1 MIISNL
7 KLNSQVILGKK
18 IMILSMTGFGRA
30 VIDTDV
36 GQLSASIRSVNS
48 RYLDVKIRGL
58 NFEPEVEK
66 SIRDLMTKSLIRG
79 TVQITFEMGNNS
91 TSNKNLSFNKDRFE
105 ALDNILKTIAKTY
118 GRELNMGDLMHAS
131 DLIADGKNELLDP
144 DKIINVTKEALIQ
157 VLDMRKEEGG
167 QIQEDLL
174 RRLKVLK
181 TGLIELEEMNVSF
194 ADERKKKLE
203 SRLQKLLG
211 KHELDEMRLA
221 QEVALLAERA
231 DVTEETVRLKSH
243 YDQMDKI
250 FAAKGDIGKR
260 FIFLLQEIT
269 REVNTVGSKNG
280 SIDVINQVI
289 SMKDEL
295 EKIREQAQNIL

>member
-1 MIISNL
+1 
-7 KLNSQVILGKK
+7 
-18 IMILSMTGFGRA
+18 MILSMTGFGRA
-30 VIDTDV
+30 LTDTDA
-36 GQLSASIRSVNS
+36 GLLSATIRSVNS

-79 TVQITFEMGNNS
+79 TVQITFELNNNS
-91 TSNKNLSFNKDRFE
+91 ASGKSLTFNKDRFE
-105 ALDNILKTIAKTY
+105 SLDNILKTIAKTY
-118 GRELNMGDLMHAS
+118 GRELNMGDLIHAS
-131 DLIADGKNELLDP
+131 DLIADGRNELLDP

-157 VLDMRKEEGG
+157 VLDMREAEGE
-167 QIQEDLL
+167 QIQEDLF

-181 TGLIELEEMNVSF
+181 TGLIELEKMNVSF
-194 ADERKKKLE
+194 ADERKEKLE
-203 SRLQKLLG
+203 SRLQKLLSN
-211 KHELDEMRLA
+211 HELDETRLI
-221 QEVALLAERA
+221 QEVAILAERA

-243 YDQMDKI
+243 YNQMDKI
-250 FAAKGDIGKR
+250 LTAKGAVGKR

-289 SMKDEL
+289 AMKDEL
-295 EKIREQAQNIL
+295 EKMREQAQNIL

>member
-1 MIISNL
+1 MIS
-7 KLNSQVILGKK
+7 
-18 IMILSMTGFGRA
+18 SMTGFGRA
-30 VIDTDV
+30 VTDTDA

-58 NFEPEVEK
+58 NLEPEVEK
-66 SIRDLMTKSLIRG
+66 SIRGLMTKSLIRG
-79 TVQITFEMGNNS
+79 TVQITFELGNNS
-91 TSNKNLSFNKDRFE
+91 TSSKNLTFNKDRFE
-105 ALDNILKTIAKTY
+105 ALDNILKTIAKNY

-157 VLDMRKEEGG
+157 VLDMRQAEGG

-181 TGLIELEEMNVSF
+181 TGLRELEKMNVSF
-194 ADERKKKLE
+194 ADERKEKLE

-211 KHELDEMRLA
+211 NHELDETRLA

-250 FAAKGDIGKR
+250 LTAEGAVGKR

-280 SIDVINQVI
+280 AIDVVNQVI
-289 SMKDEL
+289 AMKDEL
-295 EKIREQAQNIL
+295 EKMREQAQNIL

>member
-1 MIISNL
+1 MIS
-7 KLNSQVILGKK
+7 
-18 IMILSMTGFGRA
+18 SMTGFGQA

-36 GQLSASIRSVNS
+36 GQVSASIRSVNS

-91 TSNKNLSFNKDRFE
+91 ASDKNLTFNKNRFE
-105 ALDNILKTIAKTY
+105 ALDSILKTIAKTY
-118 GRELNMGDLMHAS
+118 GHKLNMGELMHAS

-144 DKIINVTKEALIQ
+144 NKIINVTKEALTQ
-157 VLDMRKEEGG
+157 VLDMRKAEGG
-167 QIQEDLL
+167 MIQEDLM
-174 RRLKVLK
+174 RRLEVLK
-181 TGLIELEEMNVSF
+181 TGLIEIEKMNVSF
-194 ADERKKKLE
+194 ADERKEILE

-211 KHELDEMRLA
+211 KHELDETRIA
-221 QEVALLAERA
+221 QEVALLAERS

-243 YDQMDKI
+243 YDQMENI
-250 FAAKGDIGKR
+250 LTTKGAVGKR

-289 SMKDEL
+289 AMKDEL
-295 EKIREQAQNIL
+295 EKMREQAQNIL

>member
-1 MIISNL
+1 
-7 KLNSQVILGKK
+7 
-18 IMILSMTGFGRA
+18 MTGFGRA
-30 VIDTDV
+30 VTDTDA

-58 NFEPEVEK
+58 NLEPEVEK
-66 SIRDLMTKSLIRG
+66 SIRGLMTKSLIRG
-79 TVQITFEMGNNS
+79 TVQITFELGNNS
-91 TSNKNLSFNKDRFE
+91 ASNKNLTFNKDRFE
-105 ALDNILKTIAKTY
+105 ALDNILKTIAKNY

-131 DLIADGKNELLDP
+131 DLIADGKNEMLDP

-157 VLDMRKEEGG
+157 VLDMRQAEGC

-174 RRLKVLK
+174 RRLNVLK
-181 TGLIELEEMNVSF
+181 TGLRELEKMNVSF
-194 ADERKKKLE
+194 ADERKEKLE

-211 KHELDEMRLA
+211 NHELDETRLA

-243 YDQMDKI
+243 YDQMDNI
-250 FAAKGDIGKR
+250 LTAEGAVGKR

-280 SIDVINQVI
+280 SIDVVNQVI
-289 SMKDEL
+289 AMKGEL
-295 EKIREQAQNIL
+295 EKMREQAQNIL

>member
-1 MIISNL
+1 MIISDL
-7 KLNSQVILGKK
+7 KLNFLAILGNK
-18 IMILSMTGFGRA
+18 IMISSMTGFGRA
-30 VIDTDV
+30 VTDTDA

-58 NFEPEVEK
+58 NLEPEVEK

-79 TVQITFEMGNNS
+79 TVQITFELGNNS
-91 TSNKNLSFNKDRFE
+91 TSSKNLTFNKDRFE
-105 ALDNILKTIAKTY
+105 ALDNILKTIAKNY

-131 DLIADGKNELLDP
+131 DLIADGKNEMLDP

-157 VLDMRKEEGG
+157 VLDMRQAEGC

-174 RRLKVLK
+174 RRLNVLK
-181 TGLIELEEMNVSF
+181 TGLRELEKMNVSF
-194 ADERKKKLE
+194 ADERKEKLE

-211 KHELDEMRLA
+211 NHELDETRLA

-243 YDQMDKI
+243 YDQMDNI
-250 FAAKGDIGKR
+250 LTAEGAVGKR

-280 SIDVINQVI
+280 SIDVVNQVI
-289 SMKDEL
+289 AMKGEL
-295 EKIREQAQNIL
+295 EKMREQAQNIL

>member
-1 MIISNL
+1 
-7 KLNSQVILGKK
+7 
-18 IMILSMTGFGRA
+18 MILSMTGFGRA
-30 VIDTDV
+30 LTDTDA
-36 GQLSASIRSVNS
+36 GLLSATIRSVNS

-79 TVQITFEMGNNS
+79 TVQITFELNNNS
-91 TSNKNLSFNKDRFE
+91 ASGNSLTFNKDRFE
-105 ALDNILKTIAKTY
+105 SLDNILKTIAKTY
-118 GRELNMGDLMHAS
+118 GRELNMGDLIHAS
-131 DLIADGKNELLDP
+131 DLIADGRNELLNP

-157 VLDMRKEEGG
+157 VLDMREAEGE

-181 TGLIELEEMNVSF
+181 TGLIELEKMNVSF
-194 ADERKKKLE
+194 ADERKEKLE
-203 SRLQKLLG
+203 SRLQKLLNN
-211 KHELDEMRLA
+211 HELDETRLI
-221 QEVALLAERA
+221 QEVAILAERA

-243 YDQMDKI
+243 YNQMDKI
-250 FAAKGDIGKR
+250 LTAKGAVGKR

-289 SMKDEL
+289 AMKDEL
-295 EKIREQAQNIL
+295 EKMREQAQNIL

>member
-1 MIISNL
+1 MIISDL
-7 KLNSQVILGKK
+7 KLNFLAILGNK
-18 IMILSMTGFGRA
+18 IMISSMTGFGRA
-30 VIDTDV
+30 VTDTDA

-58 NFEPEVEK
+58 NLEPEVEK

-79 TVQITFEMGNNS
+79 TVQITFELGNNS
-91 TSNKNLSFNKDRFE
+91 ASNKNLTFNKDRFE
-105 ALDNILKTIAKTY
+105 ALDNILKTIAKNY

-131 DLIADGKNELLDP
+131 DLIAEGKNEMLDP

-157 VLDMRKEEGG
+157 VLDMRQAEGC

-174 RRLKVLK
+174 RRLNVLK
-181 TGLIELEEMNVSF
+181 TGLRELEKMNVSF
-194 ADERKKKLE
+194 ADERKEKLE

-211 KHELDEMRLA
+211 NHELDETRLA

-243 YDQMDKI
+243 YDQMDNI
-250 FAAKGDIGKR
+250 LTAEGAVGKR

-280 SIDVINQVI
+280 SIDVVNQVI
-289 SMKDEL
+289 AMKGEL
-295 EKIREQAQNIL
+295 EKMREQAQNIL

>member
-1 MIISNL
+1 MIS
-7 KLNSQVILGKK
+7 
-18 IMILSMTGFGRA
+18 SMTGFGRA
-30 VIDTDV
+30 VTDTDA

-58 NFEPEVEK
+58 NLEPEVEK
-66 SIRDLMTKSLIRG
+66 SIRGLMTKSLIRG
-79 TVQITFEMGNNS
+79 TVQITFELGNNS
-91 TSNKNLSFNKDRFE
+91 ASSKNLTFNKDRFE
-105 ALDNILKTIAKTY
+105 TLDNILKTIAKNY

-131 DLIADGKNELLDP
+131 DLIVDGKNELLDP

-157 VLDMRKEEGG
+157 VLDMRQAEGG

-181 TGLIELEEMNVSF
+181 TGLRELEKMNVSF
-194 ADERKKKLE
+194 ADERKEKLE

-211 KHELDEMRLA
+211 NHEIDETRLA

-250 FAAKGDIGKR
+250 LTAEGAVGKR

-280 SIDVINQVI
+280 SIDVVNQVI
-289 SMKDEL
+289 AMKDEL
-295 EKIREQAQNIL
+295 EKMREQAQNIL

>member
-1 MIISNL
+1 MIS
-7 KLNSQVILGKK
+7 
-18 IMILSMTGFGRA
+18 SMTGFGRA
-30 VIDTDV
+30 VTDTDA

-58 NFEPEVEK
+58 NLEPEVEK
-66 SIRDLMTKSLIRG
+66 SIRGLMTKSLIRG
-79 TVQITFEMGNNS
+79 TVQITFELGNNS
-91 TSNKNLSFNKDRFE
+91 ASNKNLTFNKDRFE
-105 ALDNILKTIAKTY
+105 ALDNILKTIAKNY

-131 DLIADGKNELLDP
+131 DLIADGKNEMLDP

-157 VLDMRKEEGG
+157 VLDMRQAEGC

-174 RRLKVLK
+174 RRLNVLK
-181 TGLIELEEMNVSF
+181 TGLRELEKMNVSF
-194 ADERKKKLE
+194 ADERKEKLE

-211 KHELDEMRLA
+211 NHELDETRLA

-243 YDQMDKI
+243 YDQMDNI
-250 FAAKGDIGKR
+250 LTAEGAVGKR

-280 SIDVINQVI
+280 SIDVVNQVI
-289 SMKDEL
+289 AMKGEL
-295 EKIREQAQNIL
+295 EKMREQAQNIL

>member
-1 MIISNL
+1 
-7 KLNSQVILGKK
+7 
-18 IMILSMTGFGRA
+18 MILSMTGFGRA
-30 VIDTDV
+30 LTDTDA
-36 GQLSASIRSVNS
+36 GLLSATIRSVNS

-79 TVQITFEMGNNS
+79 TVQITFELNNNS
-91 TSNKNLSFNKDRFE
+91 ASGKSLTFNKDRFE
-105 ALDNILKTIAKTY
+105 SLDNILKTIAKTY
-118 GRELNMGDLMHAS
+118 GRELNMGDLIHAS
-131 DLIADGKNELLDP
+131 DLIADGRNELLDP

-157 VLDMRKEEGG
+157 VLDMREAEGE

-181 TGLIELEEMNVSF
+181 TGLIELEKMNVSF
-194 ADERKKKLE
+194 ADERKEKLE
-203 SRLQKLLG
+203 SRLQKLLSN
-211 KHELDEMRLA
+211 HELDETRLI
-221 QEVALLAERA
+221 QEVAILAERA

-243 YDQMDKI
+243 YNQMDKI
-250 FAAKGDIGKR
+250 LTAKGAVGKR

-280 SIDVINQVI
+280 SVDVINQVI
-289 SMKDEL
+289 AMKDEL
-295 EKIREQAQNIL
+295 EKMREQAQNIL

>member
-1 MIISNL
+1 MIS
-7 KLNSQVILGKK
+7 
-18 IMILSMTGFGRA
+18 SMTGFGRA

-79 TVQITFEMGNNS
+79 TVQITFEMGNNN

-194 ADERKKKLE
+194 ADERNEKLE

-211 KHELDEMRLA
+211 KHELDETRLA

-250 FAAKGDIGKR
+250 LTTRGATGKR

-289 SMKDEL
+289 AMKDEL
-295 EKIREQAQNIL
+295 EKMREQAQNIL

>member
-1 MIISNL
+1 MVS
-7 KLNSQVILGKK
+7 
-18 IMILSMTGFGRA
+18 SMTGFGRA
-30 VIDTDV
+30 FTDTDA
-36 GQLSASIRSVNS
+36 GQLSVTIRSVNS
-48 RYLDVKIRGL
+48 RYLDLKIRGL

-66 SIRDLMTKSLIRG
+66 SIRDLITKRLIRG
-79 TVQITFEMGNNS
+79 TVGITFELNNNS
-91 TSNKNLSFNKDRFE
+91 TFRKNLSFNKDRFE

-118 GRELNMGDLMHAS
+118 DRELNMGDLIHVS
-131 DLIADGKNELLDP
+131 DLITDERDEILDP
-144 DKIINVTKEALIQ
+144 DKIINVTNEALIQ
-157 VLDMRKEEGG
+157 VLDMREAEGE
-167 QIQEDLL
+167 QIQKDLV
-174 RRLKVLK
+174 RRLKILK
-181 TGLIELEEMNVSF
+181 TALIDLEKMNISF
-194 ADERKKKLE
+194 ADERKEKLE
-203 SRLQKLLG
+203 IRLHKLLNN
-211 KHELDEMRLA
+211 HELDETRLA

-250 FAAKGDIGKR
+250 LTAKGAVGKR

-295 EKIREQAQNIL
+295 EKMREQAQNIL

>member
-1 MIISNL
+1 MIS
-7 KLNSQVILGKK
+7 
-18 IMILSMTGFGRA
+18 SMTGFGRA
-30 VIDTDV
+30 VTDTDA

-58 NFEPEVEK
+58 NLEPEVEK

-79 TVQITFEMGNNS
+79 TVQITFELGNNS
-91 TSNKNLSFNKDRFE
+91 ASNKNLTFNKDRFE
-105 ALDNILKTIAKTY
+105 ALDNILKTIAKNY

-157 VLDMRKEEGG
+157 VLDMRQAEGG

-181 TGLIELEEMNVSF
+181 TGLRELEKMNVSF
-194 ADERKKKLE
+194 ADERKEKLE

-211 KHELDEMRLA
+211 NHELDETRLA

-250 FAAKGDIGKR
+250 LTAEGAVGKR

-280 SIDVINQVI
+280 SIDVVNQVI
-289 SMKDEL
+289 AMKGEL
-295 EKIREQAQNIL
+295 EKMREQAQNIL

>member
-1 MIISNL
+1 LIISDL
-7 KLNSQVILGKK
+7 KLNFLAILGNK
-18 IMILSMTGFGRA
+18 IMISSMTGFGRA
-30 VIDTDV
+30 VTDTDA

-58 NFEPEVEK
+58 NLEPEVEK

-79 TVQITFEMGNNS
+79 TVQITFELGNNS
-91 TSNKNLSFNKDRFE
+91 ASNKNLTFNKDRFE
-105 ALDNILKTIAKTY
+105 ALDNILKTIAKNY

-131 DLIADGKNELLDP
+131 DLIAEGKNEMLDP

-157 VLDMRKEEGG
+157 VLDMRQAEGC

-174 RRLKVLK
+174 RRLNVLK
-181 TGLIELEEMNVSF
+181 TGLRELEKMNVSF
-194 ADERKKKLE
+194 ADERKEKLE

-211 KHELDEMRLA
+211 NHELDETRLA

-243 YDQMDKI
+243 YDQMDNI
-250 FAAKGDIGKR
+250 LTAEGAVGKR

-280 SIDVINQVI
+280 SIDVVNQVI
-289 SMKDEL
+289 AMKGEL
-295 EKIREQAQNIL
+295 EKMREQAQNIL

>member
-1 MIISNL
+1 
-7 KLNSQVILGKK
+7 
-18 IMILSMTGFGRA
+18 MILSMTGFGRA
-30 VIDTDV
+30 LTDTDA
-36 GQLSASIRSVNS
+36 GLLSATIRSVNS

-79 TVQITFEMGNNS
+79 TVQITFELNNNS
-91 TSNKNLSFNKDRFE
+91 ASGKSLTFNKDRFE
-105 ALDNILKTIAKTY
+105 SLDNILKTIAKTY
-118 GRELNMGDLMHAS
+118 GRELNMGDLIHAS
-131 DLIADGKNELLDP
+131 DLIADGRNELLDP

-157 VLDMRKEEGG
+157 VLDMREAEGE

-181 TGLIELEEMNVSF
+181 TGLIELEKMNVSF
-194 ADERKKKLE
+194 ADERKEKLE
-203 SRLQKLLG
+203 SRLQKLLSN
-211 KHELDEMRLA
+211 HELDETRLI
-221 QEVALLAERA
+221 QEVAILAERA

-243 YDQMDKI
+243 YNQMDKI
-250 FAAKGDIGKR
+250 LTAKGAVGKR

-289 SMKDEL
+289 TMKDEL
-295 EKIREQAQNIL
+295 EKMREQAQNIL

>member
-1 MIISNL
+1 
-7 KLNSQVILGKK
+7 
-18 IMILSMTGFGRA
+18 MILSMTGFGRA
-30 VIDTDV
+30 LTDTDA
-36 GQLSASIRSVNS
+36 GLLSATIRSVNS

-79 TVQITFEMGNNS
+79 TVQITFELNNNS
-91 TSNKNLSFNKDRFE
+91 ASGKSLTFNKDRFE
-105 ALDNILKTIAKTY
+105 SLDNILKTIAKTY
-118 GRELNMGDLMHAS
+118 GRELNMGDLIHAS
-131 DLIADGKNELLDP
+131 DLIADGRNELLDP

-157 VLDMRKEEGG
+157 VLDMREAEGE
-167 QIQEDLL
+167 QIQEDLI

-181 TGLIELEEMNVSF
+181 TGLIELEKMNVSF
-194 ADERKKKLE
+194 ADERKEKLE
-203 SRLQKLLG
+203 SRLQKLLSN
-211 KHELDEMRLA
+211 HELDETRLI
-221 QEVALLAERA
+221 QEVAILAERA

-243 YDQMDKI
+243 YNQMDKI
-250 FAAKGDIGKR
+250 LTAKGAVGKR

-289 SMKDEL
+289 AMKDEL
-295 EKIREQAQNIL
+295 EKMREQAQNIL

>member
-1 MIISNL
+1 
-7 KLNSQVILGKK
+7 
-18 IMILSMTGFGRA
+18 MTGFGRA
-30 VIDTDV
+30 VTDTDA

-58 NFEPEVEK
+58 NLEPEVEK
-66 SIRDLMTKSLIRG
+66 SIRGLMTKSLIRG
-79 TVQITFEMGNNS
+79 TVQITFELGNNS
-91 TSNKNLSFNKDRFE
+91 TSSKNLTFNKDRFE
-105 ALDNILKTIAKTY
+105 ALDNILKTIAKNY

-131 DLIADGKNELLDP
+131 DLIVDGKNELLDS

-157 VLDMRKEEGG
+157 VLDMRQAEGG

-181 TGLIELEEMNVSF
+181 TGLRELEKMNVSF
-194 ADERKKKLE
+194 ADERKEKLE

-211 KHELDEMRLA
+211 NHELDETRLA

-250 FAAKGDIGKR
+250 LTAEGAVGKR

-280 SIDVINQVI
+280 AIDVVNQVI
-289 SMKDEL
+289 AMKDEL
-295 EKIREQAQNIL
+295 EKMREQAQNIL

>member
-1 MIISNL
+1 
-7 KLNSQVILGKK
+7 
-18 IMILSMTGFGRA
+18 MTGFGRA
-30 VIDTDV
+30 VTDTDA

-58 NFEPEVEK
+58 NLEPEVEK
-66 SIRDLMTKSLIRG
+66 SIRGLMTKSLIRG
-79 TVQITFEMGNNS
+79 TVQITFELGNNS
-91 TSNKNLSFNKDRFE
+91 ASNKNLTFNKDRFE
-105 ALDNILKTIAKTY
+105 ALDNILKTIAKNY

-131 DLIADGKNELLDP
+131 DLIAEGKNEMLDP

-157 VLDMRKEEGG
+157 VLDMRQAEGG

-181 TGLIELEEMNVSF
+181 TGLRELEKMNVSF
-194 ADERKKKLE
+194 ADERKEKLE

-211 KHELDEMRLA
+211 NHELDETRLA

-250 FAAKGDIGKR
+250 LTAEGAVGKR

-280 SIDVINQVI
+280 SIDVVNQVI
-289 SMKDEL
+289 AMKDEL
-295 EKIREQAQNIL
+295 EKMREQAQNIL

>member
-1 MIISNL
+1 MIS
-7 KLNSQVILGKK
+7 
-18 IMILSMTGFGRA
+18 SMTGFGRA
-30 VIDTDV
+30 LTDTDA
-36 GQLSASIRSVNS
+36 GLLSATIRSVNS

-79 TVQITFEMGNNS
+79 TVQITFELNNNS
-91 TSNKNLSFNKDRFE
+91 ASGKSLTFNKDRFE
-105 ALDNILKTIAKTY
+105 SLDNILKTIAKTY
-118 GRELNMGDLMHAS
+118 GRELNMGDLIHAS
-131 DLIADGKNELLDP
+131 DLIADGRNELLDP

-157 VLDMRKEEGG
+157 VLDMREAEGE
-167 QIQEDLL
+167 QIQEDLI

-181 TGLIELEEMNVSF
+181 TGLIELEKMNVSF
-194 ADERKKKLE
+194 ADERKEKLE
-203 SRLQKLLG
+203 SRLQKLLSN
-211 KHELDEMRLA
+211 HELDETRLI
-221 QEVALLAERA
+221 QEVAILAERA

-243 YDQMDKI
+243 YNQMDKI
-250 FAAKGDIGKR
+250 LTTQGAVGKR

-289 SMKDEL
+289 TMKDEL
-295 EKIREQAQNIL
+295 EKMREQAQNIL

>member
-1 MIISNL
+1 
-7 KLNSQVILGKK
+7 
-18 IMILSMTGFGRA
+18 MILSMTGFGRA
-30 VIDTDV
+30 LTDTDA
-36 GQLSASIRSVNS
+36 GLLSATIRSVNS

-79 TVQITFEMGNNS
+79 TVQITFELNNNS
-91 TSNKNLSFNKDRFE
+91 ASGKSLTFNKDRFE
-105 ALDNILKTIAKTY
+105 SLDNILKTIAKTY
-118 GRELNMGDLMHAS
+118 GRELNMGDLIHAS
-131 DLIADGKNELLDP
+131 DLITDGRNELLDP

-157 VLDMRKEEGG
+157 VLDMREAEGE

-181 TGLIELEEMNVSF
+181 TGLIELEKMNVSF
-194 ADERKKKLE
+194 ADERKEKLE
-203 SRLQKLLG
+203 SRLQKLLSN
-211 KHELDEMRLA
+211 HELDETRLI
-221 QEVALLAERA
+221 QEVAILAERA

-243 YDQMDKI
+243 YNQMDKI
-250 FAAKGDIGKR
+250 LTAKGAVGKR

-289 SMKDEL
+289 AMKDEL
-295 EKIREQAQNIL
+295 EKMREQAQNIL

>member
-1 MIISNL
+1 MIS
-7 KLNSQVILGKK
+7 
-18 IMILSMTGFGRA
+18 SMTGFGRA
-30 VIDTDV
+30 VTDTDA

-58 NFEPEVEK
+58 NLEPEVEK
-66 SIRDLMTKSLIRG
+66 SIRGLMTKSLIRG
-79 TVQITFEMGNNS
+79 TVQITFELGNNS
-91 TSNKNLSFNKDRFE
+91 TSSKNLTFNKDRFE
-105 ALDNILKTIAKTY
+105 ALDNILKTIAKNY

-157 VLDMRKEEGG
+157 VLDMRQAEGG

-181 TGLIELEEMNVSF
+181 TGLRELEKMNVSF
-194 ADERKKKLE
+194 ADERKEKLE

-211 KHELDEMRLA
+211 NHELDETRLA
-221 QEVALLAERA
+221 QEVALLAARA

-250 FAAKGDIGKR
+250 LTAEGAVGKR

-280 SIDVINQVI
+280 SIDVVNQVI
-289 SMKDEL
+289 AMKDEL
-295 EKIREQAQNIL
+295 EKMREQAQNIL

>member
-1 MIISNL
+1 
-7 KLNSQVILGKK
+7 
-18 IMILSMTGFGRA
+18 MILSMTGFGRA

-91 TSNKNLSFNKDRFE
+91 SSSKNLTFNKDRFE

-157 VLDMRKEEGG
+157 VLDMRKAEGG

-181 TGLIELEEMNVSF
+181 TGLIELEKMNVSF
-194 ADERKKKLE
+194 ADERKEKLE

-211 KHELDEMRLA
+211 KHELDETRLA

-250 FAAKGDIGKR
+250 LTAKGAVGKR

-289 SMKDEL
+289 AMKDEL
-295 EKIREQAQNIL
+295 EKMREQAQNIL

>member
-1 MIISNL
+1 
-7 KLNSQVILGKK
+7 
-18 IMILSMTGFGRA
+18 MILSMTGFGRA
-30 VIDTDV
+30 LTDTDA
-36 GQLSASIRSVNS
+36 GLLSATIRSVNS

-79 TVQITFEMGNNS
+79 TVQITFELNNNS
-91 TSNKNLSFNKDRFE
+91 ASGKSLTFNKDRFE
-105 ALDNILKTIAKTY
+105 SLDNILKTIAKTY
-118 GRELNMGDLMHAS
+118 GRELNMGDLIHAS
-131 DLIADGKNELLDP
+131 DLIADGRNELLNP

-157 VLDMRKEEGG
+157 VLDMREAEGE

-181 TGLIELEEMNVSF
+181 TGLIELEKMNVSF
-194 ADERKKKLE
+194 ADERKEKLE
-203 SRLQKLLG
+203 SRLQKLLSN
-211 KHELDEMRLA
+211 HELDETRLI
-221 QEVALLAERA
+221 QEVAILAERA

-243 YDQMDKI
+243 YNQMDKI
-250 FAAKGDIGKR
+250 LTAKGAVGKR

-289 SMKDEL
+289 AMKDEL
-295 EKIREQAQNIL
+295 EKMREQAQNIL

>member
-1 MIISNL
+1 MIS
-7 KLNSQVILGKK
+7 
-18 IMILSMTGFGRA
+18 SMTGFGRA
-30 VIDTDV
+30 LTDTDA
-36 GQLSASIRSVNS
+36 GLLSATIRSVNS

-79 TVQITFEMGNNS
+79 TVQITFELNNNS
-91 TSNKNLSFNKDRFE
+91 ASGKSLTFNKDRFE
-105 ALDNILKTIAKTY
+105 SLDNILKTIAKTY
-118 GRELNMGDLMHAS
+118 GRELNMGDLIHAS
-131 DLIADGKNELLDP
+131 DLIADGRNELLDP

-157 VLDMRKEEGG
+157 VLDMREAEGE

-181 TGLIELEEMNVSF
+181 TGLIELEKMNVSF
-194 ADERKKKLE
+194 ADERKEKLE
-203 SRLQKLLG
+203 SRLQKLLSN
-211 KHELDEMRLA
+211 HELDETRLI
-221 QEVALLAERA
+221 QEVAILAERA

-243 YDQMDKI
+243 YNQMDKI
-250 FAAKGDIGKR
+250 LTAKGAVGKR

-289 SMKDEL
+289 AMKDEL
-295 EKIREQAQNIL
+295 EKMREQAQNIL

>member
-1 MIISNL
+1 MIS
-7 KLNSQVILGKK
+7 
-18 IMILSMTGFGRA
+18 SMTGFGRA
-30 VIDTDV
+30 VTDTDA

-58 NFEPEVEK
+58 NLEPEVEK

-79 TVQITFEMGNNS
+79 TVQITFELGNNS
-91 TSNKNLSFNKDRFE
+91 ASNKNLTFNKDRFE
-105 ALDNILKTIAKTY
+105 ALDNILKTIAKNY
-118 GRELNMGDLMHAS
+118 GRELNMGDFMHAS
-131 DLIADGKNELLDP
+131 DLIADGKNEMLDP

-157 VLDMRKEEGG
+157 VLDMRQAEGC

-174 RRLKVLK
+174 RRLNVLK
-181 TGLIELEEMNVSF
+181 TGLRELEKMNVSF
-194 ADERKKKLE
+194 ADERKEKLE

-211 KHELDEMRLA
+211 NHELDETRLA

-243 YDQMDKI
+243 YDQMDNI
-250 FAAKGDIGKR
+250 LTAEGAVGKR

-280 SIDVINQVI
+280 SIDVVNQVI
-289 SMKDEL
+289 AMKGEL
-295 EKIREQAQNIL
+295 EKMREQAQNIL

>member
-1 MIISNL
+1 MIS
-7 KLNSQVILGKK
+7 
-18 IMILSMTGFGRA
+18 SMTGFGRA
-30 VIDTDV
+30 VTDTDA

-58 NFEPEVEK
+58 NLEPEVEK
-66 SIRDLMTKSLIRG
+66 SIRGLMTKSLIRG
-79 TVQITFEMGNNS
+79 TVQITFELGNNS
-91 TSNKNLSFNKDRFE
+91 ASNKNLTFNKDRFE
-105 ALDNILKTIAKTY
+105 ALDNILKTIAKNY

-157 VLDMRKEEGG
+157 VLDMRQAEGG

-181 TGLIELEEMNVSF
+181 TGLRELEKMNVSF
-194 ADERKKKLE
+194 ADERKEKLE

-211 KHELDEMRLA
+211 NHELDETRLA

-250 FAAKGDIGKR
+250 LTAEGAVGKR

-280 SIDVINQVI
+280 SIDVVNQVI
-289 SMKDEL
+289 AMKDEL
-295 EKIREQAQNIL
+295 EKMREQAQNIL

>member
-1 MIISNL
+1 MIS
-7 KLNSQVILGKK
+7 
-18 IMILSMTGFGRA
+18 SMTGFGRA
-30 VIDTDV
+30 VIDTGV

-79 TVQITFEMGNNS
+79 TVQITFEIGNNS
-91 TSNKNLSFNKDRFE
+91 TSSKSLTFNKDRFE

-118 GRELNMGDLMHAS
+118 GRELNMGDLIHAS

-157 VLDMRKEEGG
+157 VLDMRKAEGG
-167 QIQEDLL
+167 QIQEDLQK
-174 RRLKVLK
+174 RLKVLK
-181 TGLIELEEMNVSF
+181 TGLIELEKMNVSF
-194 ADERKKKLE
+194 ADERKEKLE
-203 SRLQKLLG
+203 SRLQKLLSN
-211 KHELDEMRLA
+211 HEVDETRLA
-221 QEVALLAERA
+221 QEVALIAERA

-250 FAAKGDIGKR
+250 LTAKGAVGKR

-295 EKIREQAQNIL
+295 EKMREQAQNIL

>member
-1 MIISNL
+1 MIS
-7 KLNSQVILGKK
+7 
-18 IMILSMTGFGRA
+18 SMTGFGRA

-91 TSNKNLSFNKDRFE
+91 SSSKNLTFNKDRFE

-157 VLDMRKEEGG
+157 VLDMRKAEGG

-181 TGLIELEEMNVSF
+181 TGLIELEKMNVSF
-194 ADERKKKLE
+194 ADERKEKLE

-211 KHELDEMRLA
+211 KHELDETRLA

-250 FAAKGDIGKR
+250 LTAKGAVGKR

-295 EKIREQAQNIL
+295 EKMREQAQNIL

>member
-1 MIISNL
+1 MIS
-7 KLNSQVILGKK
+7 
-18 IMILSMTGFGRA
+18 SMTGFGRA
-30 VIDTDV
+30 VTDTDA

-58 NFEPEVEK
+58 NLEPEVEK

-79 TVQITFEMGNNS
+79 TVQITFELGNNS
-91 TSNKNLSFNKDRFE
+91 ASNKNLTFNKDRFE
-105 ALDNILKTIAKTY
+105 ALDNILKTIAKNY

-131 DLIADGKNELLDP
+131 DLIADGKNEMLDP

-157 VLDMRKEEGG
+157 VLDMRQAEGG

-181 TGLIELEEMNVSF
+181 TGLRELEKMNVSF
-194 ADERKKKLE
+194 ADERKEKLE

-211 KHELDEMRLA
+211 NHELDETRLA

-243 YDQMDKI
+243 YDQMDNI
-250 FAAKGDIGKR
+250 LTAEGAVGKR

-280 SIDVINQVI
+280 SIDVVNQVI
-289 SMKDEL
+289 AMKGEL
-295 EKIREQAQNIL
+295 EKMREQAQNIL